1 MNIIFFKQTY
11 QFLSSNYEK
20 KFISNNGKIK
30 NETLIIY
37 RVHQSNLTHA
47 KFNLCTLW
55 ENNENVLASR
65 EHSFPFHHHLWKSA
79 KIFPRLR
86 KRYSSDSLL
95 CNTWIVEKSREIFF
109 VCIDAQ
115 AFVEVRC
122 LSVWLP
128 FPIFFFFFSEKKKK
142 IDFHLTTSFK
152 HPTLMHVTLVK

>member
-1 MNIIFFKQTY
+1 MNSIFFKQTY

-37 RVHQSNLTHA
+37 RVHQTNPTHA
-47 KFNLCTLW
+47 KFSLCTLW

-95 CNTWIVEKSREIFF
+95 CNTQIVEKSRGNFF
-109 VCIDAQ
+109 CMHRCTS
-115 AFVEVRC
+115 VRWSKMSIS
-122 LSVWLP
+122 LAS
-128 FPIFFFFFSEKKKK
+128 FPNLFFFFQKKEKS
-142 IDFHLTTSFK
+142 IFI
-152 HPTLMHVTLVK
+152 